1 MKEKAVPAKIRRY
14 ILNIKEHLRRGVLTF
29 EYLSRRTAFQV
40 LPKKVSKIR
49 YGDLGRIKWIYIFNF
64 WILIFFRKKINY
76 KYISGGN

>member
-49 YGDLGRIKWIYIFNF
+49 YGNLGRIKWIYI
-64 WILIFFRKKINY
+64 LIYVYLNNKFLIKKI
-76 KYISGGN
+76 